1 MLFKFFFG
9 RFKISAA
16 LLLLEAGCQTV
27 PPLPPA
33 NLREPGWIVREGQA
47 VWRQNRGAPE
57 IAGEILVATRLDS
70 QALVQF
76 TKTPFPLI
84 IAQRTTHAWQIEIPT
99 QNKCHAGHGQPPA
112 RLIWFSLARILSGAG
127 PPKGWSWQASKDNK
141 DNQWSLANPSTG
153 ESLKGYF
160 MIR

>member
-1 MLFKFFFG
+1 MLFKIFFG

-16 LLLLEAGCQTV
+16 LLVLEAGCQTV

-33 NLREPGWIVREGQA
+33 NLRDPGWIVREGQA

-99 QNKCHAGHGQPPA
+99 QNQRHAGHGQPPA
-112 RLIWFSLARILSGAG
+112 HLLWFSLARILSGTG
-127 PPKGWSWQASKDNK
+127 PPEGWSWQASKDN
-141 DNQWSLANPSTG
+141 QWSLTNPSTG

>member
-1 MLFKFFFG
+1 M
-9 RFKISAA
+9 
-16 LLLLEAGCQTV
+16 
-27 PPLPPA
+27 
-33 NLREPGWIVREGQA
+33 REGQA

-99 QNKCHAGHGQPPA
+99 QNQRHAGHGQPPA
-112 RLIWFSLARILSGAG
+112 HLLWFSLARILSGTG
-127 PPKGWSWQASKDNK
+127 PPEGWSWQASKDN
-141 DNQWSLANPSTG
+141 QWSLTNPSTG